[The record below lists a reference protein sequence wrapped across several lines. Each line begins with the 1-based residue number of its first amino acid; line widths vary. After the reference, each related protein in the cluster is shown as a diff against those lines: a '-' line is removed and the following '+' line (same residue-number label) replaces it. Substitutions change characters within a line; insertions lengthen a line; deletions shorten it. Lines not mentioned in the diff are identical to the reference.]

1 LILPLP
7 AVIIAVAG
15 GTFMPFFKNQRPTAG
30 NGEDDDSTTL
40 IDRDVTLIGDIVS
53 EENIRLRGR
62 VEGNVLTSGSV
73 VVEPPG
79 SVRGDITAENL
90 IVEGSIEGKVV
101 VARKFE
107 LRPTGRMRGDIR
119 ASVVA
124 IAEESFLQ
132 GKVLATEKISTNVR
146 KRRLEKT

>member
-1 LILPLP
+1 
-7 AVIIAVAG
+7 
-15 GTFMPFFKNQRPTAG
+15 MPIFKDQGRTAD
-30 NGEDDDSTTL
+30 NGDDAEGMTL
-40 IDRDVTLIGDIVS
+40 IDRDVTLIGEIVS
-53 EENIRLRGR
+53 DENIRLRGR

-73 VVEPPG
+73 VIEPQG

-132 GKVLATEKISTNVR
+132 GKVLATEKISTNVK
-146 KRRLEKT
+146 KRRLERP

>member
-1 LILPLP
+1 MPLFRNHRSP
-7 AVIIAVAG
+7 SAG
-15 GTFMPFFKNQRPTAG
+15 DGGPEQGLTVV
-30 NGEDDDSTTL
+30 
-40 IDRDVTLIGDIVS
+40 DRDMTLVGEIIS

-73 VVEPPG
+73 VVEPKA

-90 IVEGSIEGKVV
+90 IVEGSVEGRVV

-124 IAEESFLQ
+124 IAEEAFLQ
-132 GKVLATEKISTNVR
+132 GKVLATEKISTNLR
-146 KRRLEKT
+146 KRRTEKE

>member
-1 LILPLP
+1 MS
-7 AVIIAVAG
+7 VIKDTIRAI
-15 GTFMPFFKNQRPTAG
+15 G
-30 NGEDDDSTTL
+30 NADEVDGMTL
-40 IDRDVTLIGDIVS
+40 IDRDVTLIGEIVS
-53 EENIRLRGR
+53 DENIRLRGR

-73 VVEPPG
+73 VIEPQG

-146 KRRLEKT
+146 KRRLERP

>member
-1 LILPLP
+1 
-7 AVIIAVAG
+7 
-15 GTFMPFFKNQRPTAG
+15 MPISRETRKEQGLMETDG
-30 NGEDDDSTTL
+30 LTL
-40 IDRDVTLIGDIVS
+40 IDRDVTLVGEIVS

-62 VEGNVLTSGSV
+62 IEGNVVTSGSV
-73 VVEPPG
+73 VIEPHG
-79 SVRGDITAENL
+79 SVLGDITAENL
-90 IVEGSIEGKVV
+90 IVEGSIEGRVV

-132 GKVLATEKISTNVR
+132 GKVMATEKISTNTR
-146 KRRLEKT
+146 ARRVDRG

>member
-1 LILPLP
+1 MIRPLP
-7 AVIIAVAG
+7 AVIIAATGRFSV
-15 GTFMPFFKNQRPTAG
+15 PIFKDQRPTAG
-30 NGEDDDSTTL
+30 NGDDAEDTTL
-40 IDRDVTLIGDIVS
+40 IDRDVTLIGEIVS
-53 EENIRLRGR
+53 DENIRLRGR

-73 VVEPPG
+73 VIEPQG

-119 ASVVA
+119 ASIVA

-132 GKVLATEKISTNVR
+132 GKVLATEKISTNVK
-146 KRRLEKT
+146 KRRLERP

>member
-1 LILPLP
+1 MPLFKDP
-7 AVIIAVAG
+7 WTAPGNDDAG
-15 GTFMPFFKNQRPTAG
+15 GVTV
-30 NGEDDDSTTL
+30 
-40 IDRDVTLIGDIVS
+40 IDRDVTLVGEIVS

-62 VEGNVLTSGSV
+62 IEGNVVTSRSV
-73 VVEPPG
+73 VIEPNA

-90 IVEGSIEGKVV
+90 ILEGSVEGKVV

-124 IAEESFLQ
+124 IAEEGFLQ
-132 GKVLATEKISTNVR
+132 GKVLATEKISTTTR
-146 KRRLEKT
+146 ARRIDRG

>member
-1 LILPLP
+1 
-7 AVIIAVAG
+7 
-15 GTFMPFFKNQRPTAG
+15 MPIFKDQGRTAG
-30 NGEDDDSTTL
+30 HGDDAEGMTL
-40 IDRDVTLIGDIVS
+40 IDRDVTLIGEIVS
-53 EENIRLRGR
+53 DENIRLRGR

-73 VVEPPG
+73 VIEPQG

-132 GKVLATEKISTNVR
+132 GKVLATEKISTNVK
-146 KRRLEKT
+146 KRRLERP

>member
-1 LILPLP
+1 
-7 AVIIAVAG
+7 
-15 GTFMPFFKNQRPTAG
+15 MPSFKDQRPTAG
-30 NGEDDDSTTL
+30 HGDDAEDTTL
-40 IDRDVTLIGDIVS
+40 IDRDVTLIGEIVS
-53 EENIRLRGR
+53 DENIRLRGR

-73 VVEPPG
+73 VIEPQG

-119 ASVVA
+119 ASIVA

-132 GKVLATEKISTNVR
+132 GKVLATEKISTNVK
-146 KRRLEKT
+146 KRRLERP

>member
-1 LILPLP
+1 MKDALF
-7 AVIIAVAG
+7 
-15 GTFMPFFKNQRPTAG
+15 GTVDGAADG
-30 NGEDDDSTTL
+30 LTL
-40 IDRDVTLIGDIVS
+40 IDGDVTLVGEIVS

-62 VEGNVLTSGSV
+62 IEGNILTSGSV
-73 VVEPPG
+73 VIEPHG

-90 IVEGSIEGKVV
+90 IVEGSIEGKVI

-124 IAEESFLQ
+124 IAEEAFLQ
-132 GKVLATEKISTNVR
+132 GKVLATEKISTNSR
-146 KRRLEKT
+146 KRRPERP

>member
-1 LILPLP
+1 MPLMKD
-7 AVIIAVAG
+7 A
-15 GTFMPFFKNQRPTAG
+15 FFRTSDGAADG
-30 NGEDDDSTTL
+30 LTL
-40 IDRDVTLIGDIVS
+40 IDGDVTLVGEIVS

-62 VEGNVLTSGSV
+62 IEGNILTSGSV
-73 VVEPPG
+73 VIEPHG

-90 IVEGSIEGKVV
+90 IVEGSIEGKVI

-124 IAEESFLQ
+124 IAEEAFLQ
-132 GKVLATEKISTNVR
+132 GKVLATEKISTNSR
-146 KRRLEKT
+146 KRRPERP

>member
-1 LILPLP
+1 MPL
-7 AVIIAVAG
+7 
-15 GTFMPFFKNQRPTAG
+15 FKDPRTEQGHGDADG
-30 NGEDDDSTTL
+30 LTL
-40 IDRDVTLIGDIVS
+40 IDRDVTLVGEIVS

-62 VEGNVLTSGSV
+62 IEGNVVTSGSV
-73 VVEPPG
+73 VIEPHA

-90 IVEGSIEGKVV
+90 IVEGSVEGKVV

-124 IAEESFLQ
+124 IAEEGFLQ
-132 GKVLATEKISTNVR
+132 GKVLATEKISTNTR
-146 KRRLEKT
+146 ARRLDRG

>member
-1 LILPLP
+1 
-7 AVIIAVAG
+7 
-15 GTFMPFFKNQRPTAG
+15 
-30 NGEDDDSTTL
+30 
-40 IDRDVTLIGDIVS
+40 
-53 EENIRLRGR
+53 
-62 VEGNVLTSGSV
+62 
-73 VVEPPG
+73 
-79 SVRGDITAENL
+79 VRGDITAENL

-146 KRRLEKT
+146 KRRPDKP

>member
-1 LILPLP
+1 
-7 AVIIAVAG
+7 
-15 GTFMPFFKNQRPTAG
+15 MPIFKDQGRTAG
-30 NGEDDDSTTL
+30 YGDDAEGMTL
-40 IDRDVTLIGDIVS
+40 IDRDVTLIGEIVS
-53 EENIRLRGR
+53 DENIRLRGR

-73 VVEPPG
+73 VIEPQG

-132 GKVLATEKISTNVR
+132 GKVLATEKISTNVK
-146 KRRLEKT
+146 KRRLERP